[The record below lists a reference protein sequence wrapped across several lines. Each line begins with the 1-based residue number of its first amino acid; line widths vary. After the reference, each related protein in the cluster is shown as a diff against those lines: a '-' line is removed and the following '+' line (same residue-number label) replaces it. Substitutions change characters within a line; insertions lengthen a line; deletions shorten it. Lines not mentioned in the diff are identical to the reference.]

1 MFISSSFNQ
10 LIKYKY
16 GNHMLPDKI
25 DKITATCVI
34 NESLCDIN

>member
-1 MFISSSFNQ
+1 MLISSTFNQ

-34 NESLCDIN
+34 NQSLCGIK